1 MIPGAMH
8 HMSVANAQ
16 GGGADL
22 TMSFVGHAYSR
33 STSNVTTMTFD
44 SPSATILAGDLIIFT
59 GMWDVGNG
67 SSGSATVGGV
77 AATAITNTYGTS
89 EFPEG
94 ASYYFIA
101 TSTNPTIIVT
111 TDDNDTCA
119 GAAMVFRPTRD
130 INTVTIGE
138 AQASDGSNALNDT
151 IVAESP
157 ALVPTGESYIN
168 GYFLTGR
175 PGPGTIQNPTPSFTA
190 GGWTHVDGD
199 GNRSG
204 NDDMD
209 YAYKIIDAGETDVS
223 EQATTTD
230 AGRQCQHLFCLKIT

>member
-8 HMSVANAQ
+8 HMSVANVQ
-16 GGGADL
+16 GGGAGL

-33 STSNVTTMTFD
+33 STSNTTTMTFD

-59 GMWDVGNG
+59 GMWDTGGG

-77 AATAITNTYGTS
+77 AATEILNNYDGT
-89 EFPEG
+89 EYPEG

-101 TSTNPTIIVT
+101 TSTDPTIIVT

-130 INTVTIGE
+130 INTVTIGNT
-138 AQASDGSNALNDT
+138 AYSDGGQSLNDT

-157 ALVPTGESYIN
+157 ALVPTEESYIN

-175 PGPGTIQNPTPSFTA
+175 LFGGSIQNPTPSFTA

-204 NDDMD
+204 TDDMD
-209 YAYKIIDAGETDVS
+209 YAYKIIDAASTDVS
-223 EQATTTD
+223 EQVTASD
-230 AGRQCQHLFCLKIT
+230 AGRQGQHLFCLKIT